1 MVLSERVKKIKP
13 SPTLTISARAN
24 EMKARG
30 IDIVSFSEGQPDFD
44 TPQNIKDAAIK
55 ALNDGFTKYTAVDGI
70 TELKDAIIYKFQKE
84 NNLTYERDQIMVS
97 CGAKHSIYNI
107 AQAILNKG
115 DEVIILSP
123 YWVSYPDIVL
133 LNDAVPIIV
142 KCHEKNGFKVDPED
156 IKKVITPHSKALVIN
171 SPSNPTGAVYSDEEF
186 RPIAEIAVENNLIV
200 ISDEVYEKL
209 VYDNFTFTSIASL
222 GEDIKDLT
230 VVVNGVSKAYSM
242 TGWRIGYAAG
252 PKEIISSM
260 SMIQGQSTS
269 NPTSI
274 AQKAS
279 TEALRDSEDAVM
291 MMVKEFDERRTYMV
305 ERLNSIDGI
314 ACLMPAGAFYAFPRV
329 SNLFQ
334 MSFRGKKMNNSTIM
348 ADFLLDTARVA
359 VVPGAAFGDDDH
371 VRLSYATSY
380 ENIEKGLDRIEEVM
394 KKLE

>member
-1 MVLSERVKKIKP
+1 MILSERVKKIKP
-13 SPTLTISARAN
+13 SPTLAISARAN

-55 ALNDGFTKYTAVDGI
+55 AINDGFTKYTAVDGI

-84 NNLTYERDQIMVS
+84 NNLTYKRNQIMVS

-142 KCHEKNGFKVDPED
+142 KCHERNGFKVDPED

-171 SPSNPTGAVYSDEEF
+171 SPSNPTGAVYSAEEF

-279 TEALRDSEDAVM
+279 AEALRDSEDAVM
-291 MMVKEFDERRTYMV
+291 MMVKEFDKRRTYMV
-305 ERLNSIDGI
+305 ERLNSVNGI

-329 SNLFQ
+329 SHLFQ
-334 MSFRGKKMNNSTIM
+334 MSFRGKRINNSSGL

-371 VRLSYATSY
+371 VRLSYATSS